1 MEVWAEHW
9 WFRTPGALEQREGCR
24 KRFADGGPNSA
35 RESPTVSAI
44 STSATSSVALLS
56 LSTSMDMA
64 IAAASSSLS
73 STPSTS
79 LASSS
84 AMPTHDNSCP
94 QTLRSYNSKL
104 YDCIAQRNANEVG
117 DIIAFEAYTIQ
128 QCVDA
133 CSNMNTIAG
142 SVKCR
147 AVAMTNGLNYEW
159 EGNVA
164 ANCWL
169 KSASQPSQ
177 QQDNTTLAVLITDG
191 E

>member
-1 MEVWAEHW
+1 M
-9 WFRTPGALEQREGCR
+9 
-24 KRFADGGPNSA
+24 SA
-35 RESPTVSAI
+35 GQTSAI
-44 STSATSSVALLS
+44 SSKDVVV
-56 LSTSMDMA
+56 
-64 IAAASSSLS
+64 AAASSTTS

-79 LASSS
+79 LAPSSG
-84 AMPTHDNSCP
+84 ATTFNNSCP
-94 QTLRSYNSKL
+94 STLRSYNSKL

-117 DIIAFEAYTIQ
+117 DIIAFVAYTIQ

-147 AVAMTNGLNYEW
+147 AVAMTDGINYEW
-159 EGNVA
+159 DNNIA

-177 QQDNTTLAVLITDG
+177 QQDNTTLAVLLADG
-191 E
+191 A

>member
-1 MEVWAEHW
+1 M
-9 WFRTPGALEQREGCR
+9 
-24 KRFADGGPNSA
+24 D
-35 RESPTVSAI
+35 
-44 STSATSSVALLS
+44 VAV
-56 LSTSMDMA
+56 
-64 IAAASSSLS
+64 AAASS
-73 STPSTS
+73 TFPDIPSI
-79 LASSS
+79 ASS
-84 AMPTHDNSCP
+84 ANTATPTYDNSCP

-133 CSNMNTIAG
+133 CSNMNIIAG

-159 EGNVA
+159 HNNVA

-177 QQDNTTLAVLITDG
+177 EQDNTTLAVLISDG